1 MNARPSPSGTSS
13 GSGTGSQP
21 ASRVAS
27 LFGAFSV
34 GISRLVMPI
43 SLRAASA
50 EKVSTVATC
59 AFQPKR
65 PARSGP
71 SGSSSGCT
79 QCTRPEMPSPFVSSG
94 SARAAMSASG
104 MASTMPKA
112 MLEFVVRV
120 AVNVAWSGTCSLQAS
135 LTAKSWSRL
144 CDSPGTRWNNPF
156 SSTMP
161 KCVTAAFPH
170 PPRGVEWQDTQ
181 LVLLKIG
188 PMPSSAGIGVE

>member
-1 MNARPSPSGTSS
+1 MKASPSPSGTSS
-13 GSGTGSQP
+13 GSGTGSHP
-21 ASRVAS
+21 ASRDAS

-43 SLRAASA
+43 SLRAASP
-50 EKVSTVATC
+50 ENVSTVATC
-59 AFQPKR
+59 AFHPKR

-79 QCTRPEMPSPFVSSG
+79 QCTRPEMPSPSASTG

-112 MLEFVVRV
+112 MLEFVTRV

-135 LTAKSWSRL
+135 LTAKSCSRL
-144 CDSPGTRWNNPF
+144 CDSPGTRWKNPF

-188 PMPSSAGIGVE
+188 PIPSRAGIGVE